1 MWFYFSI
8 YRTDSSADDADYT
21 DEKQWNKD
29 SYEAVTDLAV
39 DRMKKQPQHFEKPET
54 SFAQSETYKWFVVA
68 MLWFVCFFNYADRQA
83 IFSVFELLK
92 SEMHLNDVQLGIV
105 GASFM
110 WVYAGIGPI
119 AGLVGDRINRKT
131 LIISG
136 LVFWSVITIA
146 TALSTRY
153 SHLVFFRALE
163 GFGEAFYFPA
173 SMSLLS
179 DYHSPAT
186 RSRAMSIHQSS
197 VYAGTIAGGSVAGV
211 LGQQFGWWSSFYL
224 FGSLGVLLGALLL
237 LMLREPPRK
246 SSLET
251 AEIAP
256 AHRSKT
262 GTASESQGKRLGTM
276 LSQAFRTIRELF
288 ANPMVRILTAVFVG
302 ANFVA
307 MIFLTW
313 MPSFLYRKFNLSLA
327 MAGVSATAYLQIASV
342 LGVLSGGVLADKFAK
357 SNRSGRMLT
366 QAIGLTL
373 GVPFIFIAGWTLS
386 VPLVIVALTGFG
398 YFKGLYDANIW
409 ASLHD
414 VVPPERRASAVGFM
428 NSVGWIGG
436 GVAPVAIAAASERFG
451 MGACISANSV
461 IYLLV
466 AILLLYGIKK
476 YMLRF
481 TSAEQVKSALASEPL

>member
-1 MWFYFSI
+1 M
-8 YRTDSSADDADYT
+8 
-21 DEKQWNKD
+21 
-29 SYEAVTDLAV
+29 
-39 DRMKKQPQHFEKPET
+39 PER
-54 SFAQSETYKWFVVA
+54 TYKWWVVV

-92 SEMHLNDVQLGIV
+92 SEMSLSDVQLGIV

-110 WVYAGIGPI
+110 WVYALIGPI

-131 LIISG
+131 LILAG
-136 LVFWSVITIA
+136 LVFWSLITIA
-146 TALSTRY
+146 TALSTKY
-153 SHLVFFRALE
+153 SHLVLFRALE

-173 SMSLLS
+173 SMSMLS
-179 DYHSPAT
+179 DYHAAGT

-211 LGQQFGWWSSFYL
+211 LGQHYGWRSSFYL
-224 FGSLGVLLGALLL
+224 FGSLGILLGVLLLFL
-237 LMLREPPRK
+237 LREPARARSTETEQHKAGLSGTSNQEDATSPVRPFVLVAQPF
-246 SSLET
+246 SSGIL
-251 AEIAP
+251 
-256 AHRSKT
+256 
-262 GTASESQGKRLGTM
+262 
-276 LSQAFRTIRELF
+276 LSVRNLLRPIGELF
-288 ANPMVRILTAVFVG
+288 ANPMVRILSLVFVG

-327 MAGVSATAYLQIASV
+327 MSGVSATAYLQIASV
-342 LGVLSGGVLADKFAK
+342 LGVLSGGVLADRLAK
-357 SNRSGRMLT
+357 RNRAGRMIT

-373 GVPFIFIAGWTLS
+373 GVPFIFLAGWTLS
-386 VPLVIVALTGFG
+386 VPVVIVALTGFG

-414 VVPPERRASAVGFM
+414 VVRPERRASAVGLM
-428 NSVGWIGG
+428 NSLGWIGG

-451 MGACISANSV
+451 MSACISANSV

-466 AILLLYGIKK
+466 AALLFYGIRRH
-476 YMLRF
+476 MLVSRVSPKF
-481 TSAEQVKSALASEPL
+481 

>member
-1 MWFYFSI
+1 MLERVGSV
-8 YRTDSSADDADYT
+8 
-21 DEKQWNKD
+21 K
-29 SYEAVTDLAV
+29 L
-39 DRMKKQPQHFEKPET
+39 ET
-54 SFAQSETYKWFVVA
+54 RNQKLETYKWWVVV

-92 SEMHLNDVQLGIV
+92 SEMNLSDVQLGIV

-110 WVYAGIGPI
+110 WAYAGIGPV
-119 AGLVGDRINRKT
+119 AGLLGDRINRKT
-131 LIISG
+131 LIIAG
-136 LVFWSVITIA
+136 LVFWSLITIA

-153 SHLVFFRALE
+153 SHLVLFRALE

-179 DYHSPAT
+179 DYHGPGT

-197 VYAGTIAGGSVAGV
+197 VYAGTIAGGSVAGL
-211 LGQQFGWWSSFYL
+211 LGQHYGWRSSFYL
-224 FGSLGVLLGALLL
+224 FGSSGMLLGVLLLLL
-237 LMLREPPRK
+237 LREPARAHSTAAGESKESCAGGAIRRPQSRMHGAVAESFTSRMARLLK
-246 SSLET
+246 SFTSRV
-251 AEIAP
+251 A
-256 AHRSKT
+256 
-262 GTASESQGKRLGTM
+262 RL
-276 LSQAFRTIRELF
+276 LKDSFKPIRELF

-342 LGVLSGGVLADKFAK
+342 LGVLSGGVLADRLAK
-357 SNRSGRMLT
+357 TYRGGRMLT

-373 GVPFIFIAGWTLS
+373 GVPFIFLAGWTLS
-386 VPLVIVALTGFG
+386 VPVVIVALTGFG

-414 VVPPERRASAVGFM
+414 VVRPERRAAAVGFM
-428 NSVGWIGG
+428 NSLGWIGG

-451 MGACISANSV
+451 MSACISANSV

-466 AILLLYGIKK
+466 ASLLFYGIRRH
-476 YMLRF
+476 MVGR
-481 TSAEQVKSALASEPL
+481 TDC

>member
-1 MWFYFSI
+1 M
-8 YRTDSSADDADYT
+8 T
-21 DEKQWNKD
+21 NK
-29 SYEAVTDLAV
+29 SE
-39 DRMKKQPQHFEKPET
+39 HFGEPETTNQKPET
-54 SFAQSETYKWFVVA
+54 SLAQPDTYKWFVVA

-92 SEMHLNDVQLGIV
+92 SEMHLSDVQLGIV

-110 WVYAGIGPI
+110 WVYAAIGPI
-119 AGLVGDRINRKT
+119 AGLVGDRINRKS
-131 LIISG
+131 LIVAG
-136 LVFWSVITIA
+136 LVFWSLITIA
-146 TALSTRY
+146 TALSTQY
-153 SHLVFFRALE
+153 SHLVLFRALE

-179 DYHSPAT
+179 DYHGPAT

-211 LGQQFGWWSSFYL
+211 LGQHFGWRSSFYL
-224 FGSLGVLLGALLL
+224 FGSLGILLGALLL
-237 LMLREPPRK
+237 LLLREPARNRSSSPLTV
-246 SSLET
+246 SSLD
-251 AEIAP
+251 
-256 AHRSKT
+256 RNV
-262 GTASESQGKRLGTM
+262 GTSSLLSENGSS
-276 LSQAFRTIRELF
+276 LSGVFRTVRELF

-357 SNRSGRMLT
+357 ANRGGRMLT

-373 GVPFIFIAGWTLS
+373 GVPFIFLAGWTLS

-451 MGACISANSV
+451 MSACISANSV

-466 AILLLYGIKK
+466 AILLLYGIKR

-481 TSAEQVKSALASEPL
+481 TPAEQVKSALASEPL

>member
-1 MWFYFSI
+1 MLERVGS
-8 YRTDSSADDADYT
+8 
-21 DEKQWNKD
+21 
-29 SYEAVTDLAV
+29 V
-39 DRMKKQPQHFEKPET
+39 KPEPRN
-54 SFAQSETYKWFVVA
+54 QKLETYKWWVVV

-92 SEMHLNDVQLGIV
+92 SEMHLSDVQLGIV

-110 WVYAGIGPI
+110 WVYAGIGPV
-119 AGLVGDRINRKT
+119 AGLIGDRINRKT
-131 LIISG
+131 LIIAG
-136 LVFWSVITIA
+136 LVFWSLITIA
-146 TALSTRY
+146 TALSTEY
-153 SHLVFFRALE
+153 SHLVLFRALE

-173 SMSLLS
+173 SMSMLS
-179 DYHSPAT
+179 DYHGAGT

-211 LGQQFGWWSSFYL
+211 LGQHYGWRSSFYL
-224 FGSLGVLLGALLL
+224 FGSLGILLGVLLLVL
-237 LMLREPPRK
+237 LREPARARSTEAASREPALSADQAEGSAEAK
-246 SSLET
+246 LSHPPAIT
-251 AEIAP
+251 AIAGSFISRV
-256 AHRSKT
+256 A
-262 GTASESQGKRLGTM
+262 RL
-276 LSQAFRTIRELF
+276 LKEAFKAARVLF
-288 ANPMVRILTAVFVG
+288 AIPMVRILTAVFIG

-327 MAGVSATAYLQIASV
+327 MAGISATAYLQIASV
-342 LGVLSGGVLADKFAK
+342 LGVLSGGVLADRLAK
-357 SNRSGRMLT
+357 ANRGGRMLT

-373 GVPFIFIAGWTLS
+373 GVPFIFLAGWTLS
-386 VPLVIVALTGFG
+386 VPVVIVALTGFG

-428 NSVGWIGG
+428 NSLGWIGG

-451 MGACISANSV
+451 MSACISANSV

-466 AILLLYGIKK
+466 AALLFYGIRR
-476 YMLRF
+476 YMGSSRLGPGQIQLVV
-481 TSAEQVKSALASEPL
+481 SK